1 MSTPK
6 PTDSQTLLQLKP
18 LDGEMLKASELI
30 EIEQVAGKPL
40 SLYARRVYNL
50 LLHNAHGPELGEA
63 GREFTIP
70 TAALKFSHKSVE
82 RLDAAILGLM
92 QTVIRVQHADN
103 SRERVNLIG
112 WTNLD
117 DPSRE
122 RGVLRYSF
130 HPKMVQML
138 QDSRIFARLQLDVVH
153 AVSSK
158 YALALYELIAKRARL
173 SYVHSEVFEV
183 DRLREVLGV
192 EKGKLGT
199 YSNFLKI
206 ALQPAVDEVNR
217 FAEFAVMFEPVHQ
230 GRKVV
235 AVKIA
240 WGMKDVDGRKAAH
253 QELQALRGISSV
265 IEDLNE

>member
-6 PTDSQTLLQLKP
+6 PTDSLPLFDMRP
-18 LDGEMLKASELI
+18 LDGEMLKAAELI
-30 EIEQVAGKPL
+30 EIEQIAGKPP

-50 LLHNAHGPELGEA
+50 LLHNAHGPDMSEP
-63 GREFTIP
+63 GREFVIE
-70 TAALKFSHKSVE
+70 TAKLKFSHKSVE
-82 RLDAAILGLM
+82 RLDAAILSLM
-92 QTVIRVQHADN
+92 QTVIRIQHSDN
-103 SRERVNLIG
+103 ARERVNLLG

-130 HPKMVQML
+130 HPKLVEML

-158 YALALYELIAKRARL
+158 YALALYELIAKRVRL
-173 SYVHSEVFEV
+173 SFVRSEVFEV
-183 DRLREVLGV
+183 DQLRDLLGV

-217 FAEFAVMFEPVHQ
+217 FAEFAVVFEPISR
-230 GRKVV
+230 GRKVTGV
-235 AVKIA
+235 RIA
-240 WGMKDVDGRKAAH
+240 WGMKDTEGRQAAYR
-253 QELQALRGISSV
+253 AVRGISDESA
-265 IEDLNE
+265 DAQLLD